1 MQHDFI
7 MRSKMSE
14 IKKQNGYNKKQNRQ
28 KISAKK
34 KSKMG
39 KRKSKFG
46 QGLAPIHANYTS
58 YTTSSPL
65 PSPPTHDSLSLH
77 HLRIQGCHL
86 YSISKPFI
94 SFSL

>member
-46 QGLAPIHANYTS
+46 QGLDSTS
-58 YTTSSPL
+58 
-65 PSPPTHDSLSLH
+65 
-77 HLRIQGCHL
+77 LR
-86 YSISKPFI
+86 KR
-94 SFSL
+94 

>member
-46 QGLAPIHANYTS
+46 QGLIMWWFLMIG
-58 YTTSSPL
+58 TSSINKFVGCLPL
-65 PSPPTHDSLSLH
+65 ASDTMLH
-77 HLRIQGCHL
+77 
-86 YSISKPFI
+86 
-94 SFSL
+94 